1 MPIAEGTVPWPDE
14 FVQRYV
20 AARYWQGRLLG
31 ALLTRPPPSGRTRR
45 RWSTANCG

>member
-20 AARYWQGRLLG
+20 AARYWR
-31 ALLTRPPPSGRTRR
+31 AVRWARCCTRPPPSGRT
-45 RWSTANCG
+45 SQLANPIS